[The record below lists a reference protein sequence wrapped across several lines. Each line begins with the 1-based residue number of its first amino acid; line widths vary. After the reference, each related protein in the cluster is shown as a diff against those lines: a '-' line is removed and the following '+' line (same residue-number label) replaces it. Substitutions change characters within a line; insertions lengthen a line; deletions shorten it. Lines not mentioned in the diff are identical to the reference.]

1 MVAAY
6 AGKQSNPVNRHARMY
21 PSYRQNLSPTAYLV
35 LGTLREY
42 IFDEESR
49 LVDYSWLV
57 DATGLSY
64 GAISRAMQ
72 ELADQGFIHRERD
85 SSGRGSHYRVTM
97 LLPPEKR
104 SPDSFFESEKN
115 PERIQNESPEILSE
129 PAESP
134 TTTPQNVDFLPPIML
149 SDHHKQ
155 KQQEV
160 VEVISPSEFN
170 QEKTTREPHQ
180 MELAA
185 VLEHMNAGA
194 VADQIIQLCPDLTV
208 DDLSTDLAAAK
219 ARPSVYS
226 PLGLVCSAWLA
237 GSRVTAPR
245 SEPAAAELPPPA
257 QLHEPPD
264 ETEQFLL
271 DLGFSAKAAREF
283 ATFDLDAVD
292 AACDQAFSPLDTSHE
307 RNQKIGKLV
316 VRWRRQ
322 PPTRAREEAG
332 DSPAGKG
339 AESVVSSASDM
350 PGEASD
356 PPAGAGPDMIAPAPD
371 ASEEPA
377 EEEADHAAT
386 IRFGRGNIPVDT
398 SSLDGIWRA
407 VQGSLQMMLSRSDY
421 SFNLQQTRLLALH
434 DNRAIIGCANSYQKE
449 QIENRYLGT
458 IRQVVRDIL
467 GHPVEVLVRLC

>member
-1 MVAAY
+1 
-6 AGKQSNPVNRHARMY
+6 
-21 PSYRQNLSPTAYLV
+21 
-35 LGTLREY
+35 
-42 IFDEESR
+42 
-49 LVDYSWLV
+49 
-57 DATGLSY
+57 
-64 GAISRAMQ
+64 
-72 ELADQGFIHRERD
+72 
-85 SSGRGSHYRVTM
+85 
-97 LLPPEKR
+97 
-104 SPDSFFESEKN
+104 
-115 PERIQNESPEILSE
+115 
-129 PAESP
+129 
-134 TTTPQNVDFLPPIML
+134 
-149 SDHHKQ
+149 
-155 KQQEV
+155 
-160 VEVISPSEFN
+160 
-170 QEKTTREPHQ
+170 
-180 MELAA
+180 
-185 VLEHMNAGA
+185 MNAGA

-208 DDLSTDLAAAK
+208 DDLYADLAAAK
-219 ARPSVYS
+219 ARPLVYS

-245 SEPAAAELPPPA
+245 GQSPADMPSPVQPAAELPPPPPA
-257 QLHEPPD
+257 QAPEPPG

-271 DLGFSAKAAREF
+271 DLGFSAKVAREF
-283 ATFDLDAVD
+283 ATFDLDAVE

-339 AESVVSSASDM
+339 AESVVSSASDRPEEAGESPAGDEQESVVSSASDM
-350 PGEASD
+350 PGEAGD

-377 EEEADHAAT
+377 EEEADHTPA

-434 DNRAIIGCANSYQKE
+434 DNRAIIGCPNSYQKE